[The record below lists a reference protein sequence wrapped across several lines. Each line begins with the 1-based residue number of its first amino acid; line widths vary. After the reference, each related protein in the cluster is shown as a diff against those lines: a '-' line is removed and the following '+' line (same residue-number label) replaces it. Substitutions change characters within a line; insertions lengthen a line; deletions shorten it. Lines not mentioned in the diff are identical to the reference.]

1 MRKALGLYQSTV
13 GKKVFMAVTGAILF
27 LFVFVHMVG
36 NLKIYQG
43 PAKFDAYAEFLR
55 EVGYPAFGHGQLL
68 WIARLV
74 LLFCVAVHV
83 VAALQL
89 YFRSRHARSVGYRK
103 FEDLSFDYSSRW
115 MRWGGLALFL
125 FVAYH
130 LLDLTFGTLN
140 PGFVPGSAYH
150 NVVASFR
157 MWHATLIYV
166 AAMVFLGLHIY
177 HGLWSTT
184 QTLGLQGRRVLRW
197 RRPAA
202 AAVALVIV
210 VGNISIPLAVLL
222 GWVR

>member
-13 GKKVFMAVTGAILF
+13 GKKVFMAATGIILL

-36 NLKIYQG
+36 NLKLYMG
-43 PAKFDAYAEFLR
+43 AKKFDAYAEFLR
-55 EVGYPAFGHGQLL
+55 EVGYPAFAHGQLL
-68 WIARLV
+68 WIARIV
-74 LLFCVAVHV
+74 LLVCVVVHI

-89 YFRSRHARSVGYRK
+89 YFRSRRARAVGYRK
-103 FEDLSFDYSSRW
+103 FEDLSFDYASRW

-125 FVAYH
+125 FVTYH
-130 LLDLTFGTLN
+130 LLDLTFGAAN
-140 PGFVPGSAYH
+140 PGFIPGSAYH
-150 NVVASFR
+150 NVVASFQR
-157 MWHATLIYV
+157 WYATLIYV

-184 QTLGLQGRRVLRW
+184 QTFGLRGPRVLTW
-197 RRPAA
+197 RRPFA

-210 VGNISIPLAVLL
+210 VANISMPLAVLF